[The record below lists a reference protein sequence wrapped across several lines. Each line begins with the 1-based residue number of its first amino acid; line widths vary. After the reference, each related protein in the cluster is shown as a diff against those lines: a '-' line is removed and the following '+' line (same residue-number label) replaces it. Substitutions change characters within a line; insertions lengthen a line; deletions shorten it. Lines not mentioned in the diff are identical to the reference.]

1 MFLGFS
7 RKLTLMIRWISQ
19 DSDFDCRSGLGELT
33 HEADRPDSPGKRAG
47 ESKQVDPV
55 ISSTGRPTSERIASK
70 HLRFTLC
77 ILFLAFSVPV
87 NAQQP
92 TKIARVGFL
101 SSTGDVRDPSP
112 SVEAFRQGLRNLGYV
127 EQKNILVEYR
137 YAEGQQDRL
146 PELVAELVKLK
157 PDVLVLTA
165 LTAVQAAKQVTKTI
179 PIVMVILSDP
189 VATGLVQS
197 LAHPGGNITGISRL
211 IRELGGKRLEL
222 LQESIPKVSRVGVI
236 WDADAPGAASAF
248 HKYEATARALTI
260 ELQSLPIKGAAPDL
274 ENTFRNAVKD
284 RLGALVIVNNALV
297 RRNSK
302 QIAELAI
309 KNRLPSMG
317 ETSNYVEAGGLVAY
331 SANDADNYIR
341 AAVLVDKI
349 LRGANPAN
357 IPVEQP
363 TKFDLVINLKTAK
376 QIGATIL
383 PNVLARADR
392 VIR

>member
-1 MFLGFS
+1 MIS
-7 RKLTLMIRWISQ
+7 R
-19 DSDFDCRSGLGELT
+19 
-33 HEADRPDSPGKRAG
+33 
-47 ESKQVDPV
+47 
-55 ISSTGRPTSERIASK
+55 TGRQTSERKISK
-70 HLRFTLC
+70 RLRFTLC
-77 ILFLAFSVPV
+77 ILFLAFTFPA

-92 TKIARVGFL
+92 TKIARIGFL
-101 SSTGDVRDPSP
+101 SSTGDIRNPGL

-137 YAEGQQDRL
+137 YAEGKQDRL
-146 PELVAELVKLK
+146 PELVAELVNLK

-211 IRELGGKRLEL
+211 TRELGGKRLEL

-248 HKYEATARALTI
+248 HKYEATARSLTI

-331 SANDADNYIR
+331 SANDADNYSR
-341 AAVLVDKI
+341 AAVFVDKI

-376 QIGATIL
+376 QIGATIP

>member
-1 MFLGFS
+1 
-7 RKLTLMIRWISQ
+7 
-19 DSDFDCRSGLGELT
+19 
-33 HEADRPDSPGKRAG
+33 
-47 ESKQVDPV
+47 
-55 ISSTGRPTSERIASK
+55 
-70 HLRFTLC
+70 
-77 ILFLAFSVPV
+77 LFLAFSVPV
-87 NAQQP
+87 NAQSP
-92 TKIARVGFL
+92 AKIARVGFL
-101 SSTGDVRDPSP
+101 SSTGDVRNPGP

-127 EQKNILVEYR
+127 EQKNIWIEYR
-137 YAEGQQDRL
+137 YAEGKQDRL

-197 LAHPGGNITGISRL
+197 LAYPGGNITGISRL
-211 IRELGGKRLEL
+211 TRELGGKRLEL

-236 WDADAPGAASAF
+236 WDGDAPGAASAL
-248 HKYEATARALTI
+248 HKYEATARALHLEI
-260 ELQSLPIKGAAPDL
+260 QSLPIKGAAPDL
-274 ENTFRNAVKD
+274 ESTFRNAVKD

-297 RRNSK
+297 RRNSM

-331 SANDADNYIR
+331 TANDADNYSR
-341 AAVLVDKI
+341 AAVYVDKI

-357 IPVEQP
+357 LPVEQP

-376 QIGATIL
+376 QIGLTI
-383 PNVLARADR
+383 PPTILARADR
-392 VIR
+392 VIK

>member
-1 MFLGFS
+1 
-7 RKLTLMIRWISQ
+7 
-19 DSDFDCRSGLGELT
+19 
-33 HEADRPDSPGKRAG
+33 
-47 ESKQVDPV
+47 V
-55 ISSTGRPTSERIASK
+55 ISSTGRQTSERITSK
-70 HLRFTLC
+70 RLRFTLC
-77 ILFLAFSVPV
+77 ILFLTFSVPV

-101 SSTGDVRDPSP
+101 SSTGDVRNPGT
-112 SVEAFRQGLRNLGYV
+112 SVAAFQRGLRDLGYV

-137 YAEGQQDRL
+137 YAEGKQERL
-146 PELVAELVKLK
+146 PELVAELLKLK
-157 PDVLVLTA
+157 LDVLVLTA
-165 LTAVQAAKQVTKTI
+165 LTAVQAAKQATKTI

-211 IRELGGKRLEL
+211 TRELGGKRLEL
-222 LQESIPKVSRVGVI
+222 LQESIPKVSRVGII
-236 WDADAPGAASAF
+236 WDADAPGAASALQ
-248 HKYEATARALTI
+248 KYEATGRALNI
-260 ELQSLPIKGAAPDL
+260 ELQSLPIQGSKPDL
-274 ENTFRNAVKD
+274 EETFRNTVKT

-317 ETSNYVEAGGLVAY
+317 EASDYVEAGGLIAY
-331 SANDADNYIR
+331 SANDADNYSR
-341 AAVLVDKI
+341 AAVFVDKI
-349 LRGANPAN
+349 VRGANPAN

-376 QIGATIL
+376 QIGAKIP
-383 PNVLARADR
+383 PNVLARADK
-392 VIR
+392 VIK

>member
-1 MFLGFS
+1 
-7 RKLTLMIRWISQ
+7 
-19 DSDFDCRSGLGELT
+19 
-33 HEADRPDSPGKRAG
+33 
-47 ESKQVDPV
+47 
-55 ISSTGRPTSERIASK
+55 
-70 HLRFTLC
+70 
-77 ILFLAFSVPV
+77 
-87 NAQQP
+87 
-92 TKIARVGFL
+92 
-101 SSTGDVRDPSP
+101 
-112 SVEAFRQGLRNLGYV
+112 
-127 EQKNILVEYR
+127 
-137 YAEGQQDRL
+137 
-146 PELVAELVKLK
+146 
-157 PDVLVLTA
+157 
-165 LTAVQAAKQVTKTI
+165 
-179 PIVMVILSDP
+179 
-189 VATGLVQS
+189 

-211 IRELGGKRLEL
+211 TRELGGKRLEL

-260 ELQSLPIKGAAPDL
+260 ELQSLPIKGAEPDL

-309 KNRLPSMG
+309 KNRRPSMG
-317 ETSNYVEAGGLVAY
+317 EASDYVEAGGLVAY
-331 SANDADNYIR
+331 SANDADNYSR
-341 AAVLVDKI
+341 AAVFVDKI

-376 QIGATIL
+376 QIGATIP